1 MYPPSVPYKP
11 PVNQWRDNLFAHT
24 EYLNKQE
31 RWELLEQACAYI
43 YSLADKTGK
52 TALLERSFAIITSL
66 AQNLH
71 RVQALAAVLIKIAF
85 EDLGTSDS
93 HLPSHALGQVG
104 MKILNEINTSA
115 YTDIASQ
122 LKCCEQQIENSYH
135 AIITEAQ
142 NKLLHTASYLGKDDL
157 RLLGKAC
164 EFGATAHQG
173 QFRNSGLPY
182 ITHPIAVATQLAE
195 WHVDI
200 QALCAGV
207 LHDVL
212 EDTGT
217 TKEEIIAVF
226 GETIAN
232 MVDGLS
238 KLEKLEY
245 NSQQEAQ
252 AESFRKLIMAMTQ
265 DVRVIIVKL
274 SDRLHNM
281 RTLSAKKPASRRR
294 IAQETM
300 EIYAQLAN
308 RIGLNHVYRELQD
321 LAFKHLYPHRYE
333 VLAKAIQSSRRNRRD
348 VVGKVLR
355 AFSQRLVSANIE
367 AQVRGREKNLYSI
380 YEKMRRKNLHF
391 ADVMDI
397 YAFRVIVNNI
407 PACYTALG
415 VLHNLY
421 KPKPG
426 RIKDYIAIPKNNG
439 YQSLH
444 TILVGPYG
452 LPIEVQIRTHEMD
465 TIAERGIASYWMHKD
480 GEQNSFDQA
489 QMRTNQ
495 WLQSILDIQAH
506 SANAIEF
513 FEHVKTDLFPNEVYV
528 FTPKGKIITL
538 PEGATPVDFA
548 YAVHTGIGNRT
559 VSARINH
566 NLMPLR
572 TRLHTGDTVEIITSS
587 NGHPTPAWLDFAVS
601 SHARSAIRSQ
611 IKKMNRSDAIRLGEK
626 LLQKALSSLLPENVL
641 LSDSLKDKY
650 LADLQ
655 QKNTSFENILCEVG
669 MGLLQPVSIAMHIAE
684 LAGEHFNNTIKL
696 APINLTG
703 NESTHIHLAKCCHPI
718 PGDTIKALLIK
729 DQGIIIHRDTCN
741 TILKTDPELQ
751 LDANWDIM
759 QASNYQTTLC
769 LNAIDSHGLLAT
781 IAQAIS
787 SNGGDIKSVE
797 TTSKK
802 LEGIEG
808 FIEFRFVLQVK
819 DLDQL
824 NQITRDLHSVPQI
837 RRVNRV

>member
-52 TALLERSFAIITSL
+52 TALLERSFAITTSL

-115 YTDIASQ
+115 FTDIASQ

-157 RLLGKAC
+157 QLLGKAC

-380 YEKMRRKNLHF
+380 YEKMRQKNLHF

-718 PGDTIKALLIK
+718 PGDTSS
-729 DQGIIIHRDTCN
+729 